1 MTYRLN
7 LDVFEGPFDLLL
19 YLIRKNEI
27 DIYDIPIARILD
39 EFLEYVEV
47 MKELDLEVAGDFI
60 LMASTLMQIK
70 SRMLLPKESLA
81 LEEGEEVDPRA
92 DLVRRLMEYK
102 RFKEVAGHLDQ
113 FEQFQRHIYWRQTV
127 KPDEDQL
134 KKLEEEQAPV
144 QFQEVNLFDLLS
156 AFKRVLAY
164 ATPEA
169 WKEIKAEEIK
179 TSQKLNEIL
188 DALEDAESLNF
199 TELLKKQESKLAM
212 VATFLALLELARL
225 KAIVICQ
232 SALFDA
238 IEIRRVDEFTAAA
251 RETSADREES

>member
-27 DIYDIPIARILD
+27 DIYDIPIARILE
-39 EFLEYVEV
+39 EFMEYLEV
-47 MKELDLEVAGDFI
+47 MKELDLEAAGDFI

-81 LEEGEEVDPRA
+81 LEEGEEIDPRA

-102 RFKEVAGHLDQ
+102 RFKEVAGELDQ
-113 FEQFQRHIYWRQTV
+113 FEQFQRHIFWRQTV
-127 KPDEDQL
+127 KPDETQL
-134 KKLEEEQAPV
+134 KELEEASAPV

-164 ATPEA
+164 ATPES
-169 WKEIKAEEIK
+169 WQEIKAEEIK
-179 TSQKLNEIL
+179 TSQKINEIL
-188 DALEDAESLNF
+188 DALEGAQTLDFA
-199 TELLKKQESKLAM
+199 ELLKQQGSKLAM
-212 VATFLALLELARL
+212 VATFLALLELARI
-225 KAIVICQ
+225 KAIIIRQAGLC
-232 SALFDA
+232 DA
-238 IEIRRVDEFTAAA
+238 IEIQRVDEFTAAV
-251 RETSADREES
+251 RETSAGREDE